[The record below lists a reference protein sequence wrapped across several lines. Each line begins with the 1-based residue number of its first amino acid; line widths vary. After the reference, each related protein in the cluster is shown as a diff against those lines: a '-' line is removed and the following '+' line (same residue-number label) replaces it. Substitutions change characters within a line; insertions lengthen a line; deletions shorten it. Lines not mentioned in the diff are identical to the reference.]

1 MLIVPST
8 KTVTEYQI
16 TLSEADAAECLSSPY
31 EFAER
36 IGGHLRSAGVMPG
49 ASANGKV
56 HRKPKLSQQL
66 VIGNGRTSRKAKAAR
81 PNGRAG
87 ASHKSKHLTAGG
99 LNRVSCPDCG
109 QEIAA
114 KYLPLHRLKKHQVPA
129 ESQASASVA

>member
-1 MLIVPST
+1 MNIIASQRNI
-8 KTVTEYQI
+8 TEYALK
-16 TLSEADAAECLSSPY
+16 LSEADAREAVESPY
-31 EFAER
+31 VFADRLAEQ
-36 IGGHLRSAGVMPG
+36 LRAAGVTPG
-49 ASANGKV
+49 ASSNGQP

-109 QEIAA
+109 QELAA